1 MYDLLGLISS
11 PTPPPTPSPT
21 EQHSRYPEPQNEE
34 DAQDIERIAEQ
45 ISGDDSPALEG
56 PVDKDMLKMFSFT
69 CSGSLAPLC
78 AVLGGWT
85 AQEVLKGLTGKFTP
99 LLQVLCLDA
108 MEVGPRPSDLP
119 ASFLPRGD
127 RYDLQRICLGDE
139 LCGTLAKLKLFMIGC
154 GAIGCELMKNFALL
168 GISAGADAA
177 MVITDNDVIEKSNLN
192 RQFLFRPQHIQQP
205 KSVVAAA
212 SVLAINPG
220 MKITAHQHKVGPAT
234 TETVYTDAFFESRD
248 IVVNA
253 LVRLPPPPLTA
264 QPQDVR
270 PLSYGRLM
278 CSLTLF
284 RAAFPLSAFRI
295 TCKRG
300 CLSTRGA
307 SHAADRCWSRAPW
320 GPRATCRSSCRT

>member
-1 MYDLLGLISS
+1 MEFSEGNEGVLCLQPL
-11 PTPPPTPSPT
+11 PLPSVCFFVSLP
-21 EQHSRYPEPQNEE
+21 
-34 DAQDIERIAEQ
+34 
-45 ISGDDSPALEG
+45 PALLT
-56 PVDKDMLKMFSFT
+56 PDPTLMSVW
-69 CSGSLAPLC
+69 SLAVVRKMWQVPSM
-78 AVLGGWT
+78 AYYFSTFHTVFGT
-85 AQEVLKGLTGKFTP
+85 AKVTP

-168 GISAGADAA
+168 GISAGADSA

>member
-1 MYDLLGLISS
+1 M
-11 PTPPPTPSPT
+11 
-21 EQHSRYPEPQNEE
+21 
-34 DAQDIERIAEQ
+34 
-45 ISGDDSPALEG
+45 
-56 PVDKDMLKMFSFT
+56 DKDVLKMFSFT
-69 CSGSLAPLC
+69 CGGSLAPLC
-78 AVLGGWT
+78 ATLGGWT

-154 GAIGCELMKNFALL
+154 GAIGCELLKNFALL
-168 GISAGADAA
+168 GISAGADSA

-220 MKITAHQHKVGPAT
+220 MQITAHQHKVGPAT

-253 LVRLPPPPLTA
+253 LVRFSLSLSDGPPA
-264 QPQDVR
+264 R
-270 PLSYGRLM
+270 RLS
-278 CSLTLF
+278 SLSPTMSNVVADSLLGLHSLK
-284 RAAFPLSAFRI
+284 PAFRI

-307 SHAADRCWSRAPW
+307 SPAAGRCWSRVPW